1 MSFWRLLEIFM
12 VLFTLISLVYLG
24 LGFSRF
30 RFFEKCFKAKI
41 QRVAVGLLIALVLLM
56 AAVGLIGFMN
66 AVICLFYLT
75 FIWQICDIVFN
86 LVQKIRKQPFKIYYA
101 GISALVMVSLYLVN
115 GWYQAHHVFETH
127 YQLRSDKISSDLRLI
142 MFADAHVGTT
152 FSGKELEKHISEMQK
167 YNPDLVLV
175 AGDFVD
181 NDTKKQDFLD
191 ALDALAKLKTTYGV
205 YFVLGNHDISSN
217 GEAFRGFSNKE
228 LISEIEKRKITVLQD
243 DIELVD
249 NQFYLI
255 GRKDAYEGRR
265 GRIRQNMSELTAS
278 LDKRKYLIVVD
289 HQPSDYEKQRK
300 EKVDLV
306 LSGHTHGGQLFPFNY
321 VSKWAG
327 LNDKIYGYERLDET
341 DFIVTSGIS
350 DWRVKFKTGCKSEFV
365 VVDIKRED

>member
-12 VLFTLISLVYLG
+12 ILFTLVSLVYLG
-24 LGFSRF
+24 LGFARF
-30 RFFEKCFKAKI
+30 RFFEKRFKTKF
-41 QRVAVGLLIALVLLM
+41 QRVAVGLLIALILM
-56 AAVGLIGFMN
+56 MTVVVLIGFMN

-75 FIWQICDIVFN
+75 LIWQLCDIGFN
-86 LVQKIRKQPFKIYYA
+86 AVEKIRRQPFKTYYA
-101 GISALVMVSLYLVN
+101 GISALAIASLYLAN
-115 GWYQAHHVFETH
+115 GWYQAHHVYETH
-127 YQLRSDKISSDLRLI
+127 YQLQSDKIVSDLRLV
-142 MFADAHVGTT
+142 MFADAHIGTT
-152 FSGKELEKHISEMQK
+152 FSGKKLEDYVLQMQK
-167 YNPDLVLV
+167 YNPDLVIF

-217 GEAFRGFSNKE
+217 GEALRGFSNKE
-228 LISEIEKRKITVLQD
+228 LISEIERRKIKVLQD
-243 DIELVD
+243 DIKLVD

-265 GRIRQNMSELTAS
+265 GRIRQNMAELVSS
-278 LDKRKYLIVVD
+278 LDKQKYIIVVD
-289 HQPSDYEKQRK
+289 HQPSDYENQTK

-327 LNDKIYGYERLDET
+327 LNDKIYGHERLDKT

-365 VVDIKRED
+365 VVDIKKL